1 MSGADSGQQATPQS
15 RANPVAMFSAPGHRD
30 TIWSDVK
37 GSVIQ
42 SRQITCA
49 GVTAATHRI
58 DKVTGAAAIRTQ
70 SLGLQF
76 SWNSGYVEAD
86 AESKRQVR
94 AYKNRPRYGLVLP
107 PDTAVE
113 FRIKEKSNYRF
124 MAIEFEPKYLSE
136 TVEIQHR
143 RDVEFIEAWDYNH
156 PLTWELA
163 TVISDECESN
173 ARQGLLYA
181 ETALTLL
188 ALHVVRNFSN
198 HQHAVAFSRRGG
210 LSPRILRRAC
220 EYMVSRLAE
229 DVSLSEIAELSNL
242 STGHFSVAFKQSM
255 GVAPHAWL
263 RRQRIDRAKFLLRHP
278 ELTLASIAT
287 VVGFANQSAFGI
299 AFKKETGLS
308 PMAWRRLHWL

>member
-1 MSGADSGQQATPQS
+1 MSDADSGQRVCPQS
-15 RANPVAMFSAPGHRD
+15 QASPVTMFSAPGHRD

-37 GSVIQ
+37 GRVIQ
-42 SRQITCA
+42 SRQITCT

-58 DKVTGAAAIRTQ
+58 AKVTGAAEIRTQ

-107 PDTAVE
+107 PETAVE

-124 MAIEFEPKYLSE
+124 LAIEFEPTYLRE

-163 TVISDECESN
+163 QIISEECESG

-188 ALHVVRNFSN
+188 ALHVIRGLSN
-198 HQHAVAFSRRGG
+198 HPRAVAFSRRGG
-210 LSPRILRRAC
+210 LTPIILRRAC
-220 EYMVSRLAE
+220 EYMVSHLGE
-229 DVSLSEIAELSNL
+229 DVSLSEVASLSNL
-242 STGHFSVAFKQSM
+242 STGHFSIAFKQSM

-263 RRQRIDRAKFLLRHP
+263 RRQRIDRAKILLRHP
-278 ELTLASIAT
+278 ELTLASIASI
-287 VVGFANQSAFGI
+287 VGFANQSAFGV
-299 AFKKETGLS
+299 AFKKEAGSS